1 MKELT
6 LALLMWISSNTS
18 LVYAHQPKRLMSNRH
33 KPLFFVFTQNFLG
46 LAVDA
51 RYDLHDLSS
60 GPENLRII
68 NHTVDYF
75 LYGTFD
81 PWDLVAISMGAL
93 TAYLIIEKTKRR
105 EPCYEACTR
114 AGLFL
119 YAQPPLPT
127 AHRCR
132 TRATSAA

>member
-1 MKELT
+1 M
-6 LALLMWISSNTS
+6 
-18 LVYAHQPKRLMSNRH
+18 
-33 KPLFFVFTQNFLG
+33 FTQDFLG

-51 RYDLHDLSS
+51 RYALHDLSS

-93 TAYLIIEKTKRR
+93 TAYLIIEKTKRQQ
-105 EPCYEACTR
+105 PCYEACTR

-119 YAQPPLPT
+119 YAPTPTPHRSWLPYYDGKSRSD
-127 AHRCR
+127 H
-132 TRATSAA
+132 